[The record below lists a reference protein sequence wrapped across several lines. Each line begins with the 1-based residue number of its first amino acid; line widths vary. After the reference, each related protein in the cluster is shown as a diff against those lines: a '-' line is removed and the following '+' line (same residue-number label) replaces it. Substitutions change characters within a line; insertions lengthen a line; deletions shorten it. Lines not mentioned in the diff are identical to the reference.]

1 MDLEKTMLN
10 KAPNERDATQEA
22 EIDNLHEE
30 TSPPFHD
37 AGGGV
42 AGTSMPYASLIRSRR
57 RSA

>member
-1 MDLEKTMLN
+1 MLN
-10 KAPNERDATQEA
+10 EA
-22 EIDNLHEE
+22 LREHGTTREAVIIYMNSQYPIHE
-30 TSPPFHD
+30 